1 MFKVNKVDKKKI
13 GISSIIIFLVL
24 VLLLV
29 NVFDFD
35 FYLFRWLENG
45 VYNLLA
51 AFIGT
56 AESLASSVENIYSSF
71 FRSRELIQ
79 ENYRLRQELS
89 ELVIYNF
96 SLREIEEENQRLRE
110 MLKLE
115 EDLLANPSVVGARR
129 VGLVPASWEKR
140 LMISAGSND
149 GVEDRMP
156 VVSYGGNLLG
166 IVENAGVSNS
176 QVKLVTD
183 PEFVIGARVAREGSR
198 ALGIIRGQPGSS
210 NLLLERIAWDADIEP
225 GDEIVTSGIS
235 GDFPRGLPIGVVNS
249 VEPASYGLSQ
259 LAEVSFNLEA
269 RTIEEVLIIT
279 DF

>member
-1 MFKVNKVDKKKI
+1 MYKITKKKI
-13 GISSIIIFLVL
+13 GISSIIILLVL
-24 VLLLV
+24 MILLV

-45 VYNLLA
+45 IYNLLA
-51 AFIGT
+51 FFIST
-56 AESLASSVENIYSSF
+56 VESLASSVENIYSSF

-89 ELVIYNF
+89 ELMIYNI
-96 SLREIEEENQRLRE
+96 SLKEIEEENQRLRE
-110 MLKLE
+110 LTNLE
-115 EDLLANPSVVGARR
+115 EDLLANPTVVGARR
-129 VGLVPASWEKR
+129 VGLAPASWEKS
-140 LMISAGSND
+140 LLVSAGSND
-149 GVEDRMP
+149 DVSERMP

-166 IVENAGVSNS
+166 VVINAGVSSS

-183 PEFVIGARVAREGSR
+183 PEFVAGARVAREDSR

-235 GDFPRGLPIGVVNS
+235 GDFPRGLPIGVVIS

-259 LAEVSFNLEA
+259 TAEVSFNLES

>member
-1 MFKVNKVDKKKI
+1 LFKITKKKI
-13 GISSIIIFLVL
+13 GISSIIIFLVIMIL
-24 VLLLV
+24 FV

-51 AFIGT
+51 FFIGT
-56 AESLASSVENIYSSF
+56 VEGITSSVENIYSSF

-79 ENYRLRQELS
+79 ENHRLRQELS
-89 ELVIYNF
+89 ELMIYNI

-110 MLKLE
+110 LLNLK
-115 EDLLANPSVVGARR
+115 EDLLANPAVVGARR
-129 VGLVPASWEKR
+129 IGLAPASWEKS
-140 LMISAGSND
+140 LMVSAGSND
-149 GVEDRMP
+149 GVEERMP

-166 IVENAGVSNS
+166 MVINAGVSSS

-183 PEFVIGARVAREGSR
+183 PEFVAGARVAREDSR

-225 GDEIVTSGIS
+225 GDEIVSSGIS
-235 GDFPRGLPIGVVNS
+235 GDFPRGLPIGVVIN

-259 LAEVSFNLEA
+259 SAEVSFNLDS
-269 RTIEEVLIIT
+269 RSIEEVLIIT

>member
-1 MFKVNKVDKKKI
+1 MFKVTKKKI
-13 GISSIIIFLVL
+13 GLSSIIILLVL
-24 VLLLV
+24 MILFV

-51 AFIGT
+51 VFIGT
-56 AESLASSVENIYSSF
+56 VEGITSSVENIYSSF

-79 ENYRLRQELS
+79 ENHRLRQELS
-89 ELVIYNF
+89 ELVIYSI

-110 MLKLE
+110 LLNLK
-115 EDLLANPSVVGARR
+115 EDLLANPAVVGARR
-129 VGLVPASWEKR
+129 IGMAPASWEKS
-140 LMISAGSND
+140 LMVSAGSND
-149 GVEDRMP
+149 GVEERMP

-166 IVENAGVSNS
+166 MVVNAGVSSS

-183 PEFVIGARVAREGSR
+183 PEFVAGARVAREDSR

-225 GDEIVTSGIS
+225 EDEIVSSGIS
-235 GDFPRGLPIGVVNS
+235 GDFPRGLPIGVVIN

-259 LAEVSFNLEA
+259 SAEVSFNLDS

>member
-1 MFKVNKVDKKKI
+1 MFKFTKKNI
-13 GISSIIIFLVL
+13 GISSIIVLLVL
-24 VLLLV
+24 MILLV

-51 AFIGT
+51 VFIGT
-56 AESLASSVENIYSSF
+56 VDGITSSVENIYSSF

-79 ENYRLRQELS
+79 ENHRLRQELS
-89 ELVIYNF
+89 ELLIYNI
-96 SLREIEEENQRLRE
+96 SLREIEEENLRLRE
-110 MLKLE
+110 MLNLK
-115 EDLLANPSVVGARR
+115 EDLLANPAVVGARR
-129 VGLVPASWEKR
+129 IGLAPASWEKS
-140 LMISAGSND
+140 LMVSAGSND
-149 GVEDRMP
+149 GVEERMP

-166 IVENAGVSNS
+166 MVVNAGVSSS

-183 PEFVIGARVAREGSR
+183 PEFVAGARVAREESR

-225 GDEIVTSGIS
+225 GDEIVSSGIS
-235 GDFPRGLPIGVVNS
+235 GDFPRGLPIGVVIN

-259 LAEVSFNLEA
+259 SAEVSFNLDS
-269 RTIEEVLIIT
+269 RSIEEVLIIT

>member
-1 MFKVNKVDKKKI
+1 LFKVTKKKI
-13 GISSIIIFLVL
+13 GLSSIIILLVL
-24 VLLLV
+24 MILFV

-51 AFIGT
+51 VFIGT
-56 AESLASSVENIYSSF
+56 VEGITSSVENIYSSF

-79 ENYRLRQELS
+79 ENHRLRQELS
-89 ELVIYNF
+89 ELVIYSI

-110 MLKLE
+110 LLNLK
-115 EDLLANPSVVGARR
+115 EDLLANPAVVGARR
-129 VGLVPASWEKR
+129 IGMAPASWEKS
-140 LMISAGSND
+140 LMVSAGSND
-149 GVEDRMP
+149 GVEERMP

-166 IVENAGVSNS
+166 MVVNAGVSSS

-183 PEFVIGARVAREGSR
+183 PEFVAGARVAREDSR

-225 GDEIVTSGIS
+225 EDEIVSSGIS
-235 GDFPRGLPIGVVNS
+235 GDFPRGLPIGVVIN

-259 LAEVSFNLEA
+259 SAEVSFNLDS